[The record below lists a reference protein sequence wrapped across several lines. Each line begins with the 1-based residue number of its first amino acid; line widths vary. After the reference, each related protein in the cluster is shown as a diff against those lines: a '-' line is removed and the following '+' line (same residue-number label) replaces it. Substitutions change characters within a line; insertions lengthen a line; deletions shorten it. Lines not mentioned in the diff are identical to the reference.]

1 MSQETSAFFARD
13 YNHARSMFREAAAAA
28 GLEIKTYE
36 NPAKG
41 PDGGSLSVD
50 VARAGPA
57 DAARVV
63 VANSAT
69 HGAEGFCGSGIQV
82 GWLRHRRDR
91 DLPDDVA
98 VLLIHGFNA
107 YGFAWL
113 RRVNED
119 NIDLNRNFID
129 HAAPYPPNDEYAE
142 LADVLLPADWE
153 GPAREAAEQRIADYA
168 AANGEQSLL
177 RAARGQYAFPDG
189 LFFGGNGPTWS
200 HRALATIA
208 AEQLALATDIAF
220 IDLHT
225 GLGPYGV
232 GEALCYHPPGTD
244 AHDRVVAWYSQPVTV
259 PYTGDA
265 VSTVIDGKVGYGLQR
280 FLPDALVAAVTLEF
294 GTYPLQVS
302 MDAIRADGW
311 LHLHGDPASPLGRRI
326 KQQMRDAFYPDKDD
340 WKAMIWS
347 RGDQIMAQA
356 IAGLAALG

>member
-208 AEQLALATDIAF
+208 DEHLTPATDIAF

-311 LHLHGDPASPLGRRI
+311 LHLHGDPASALGRRI

>member
-1 MSQETSAFFARD
+1 
-13 YNHARSMFREAAAAA
+13 MFRDAAAAA
-28 GLEIKTYE
+28 GLDVKSYE
-36 NPAKG
+36 NPARG
-41 PDGGSLSVD
+41 PDGEPLTID
-50 VARAGPA
+50 AARAGPA

-63 VANSAT
+63 VVNSAT

-82 GWLRHRRDR
+82 GWLRNRRDR
-91 DLPDDVA
+91 DLPSGVA

-129 HAAPYPPNDEYAE
+129 HDAPYPPNDEYAE
-142 LADVLLPADWE
+142 LADALLPADWD
-153 GPAREAAEQRIADYA
+153 GPAHEAAEKRIADYA
-168 AANGEQSLL
+168 AANGEQALL

-189 LFFGGNGPTWS
+189 LFFGGNGPAWS
-200 HRALATIA
+200 HRALAAIA
-208 AEQLALATDIAF
+208 GEHLATATDIAF
-220 IDLHT
+220 VDLHT

-259 PYTGDA
+259 PHTGDA

-280 FLPDALVAAVTLEF
+280 FLPNALVASVTLEF
-294 GTYPLQVS
+294 GTYPLRVS

-311 LHLHGDPASPLGRRI
+311 LHLRGDPASEAGRRI
-326 KQQMRDAFYPDKDD
+326 KRRMRDAFYPDKDD
-340 WKAMIWS
+340 WKSMIWS
-347 RGDQIMAQA
+347 RGDQIITQA
-356 IAGLAALG
+356 VGGLGGLG

>member
-1 MSQETSAFFARD
+1 
-13 YNHARSMFREAAAAA
+13 MFRDAAAAA
-28 GLEIKTYE
+28 GLDVTSYE
-36 NPAKG
+36 NPARG
-41 PDGGSLSVD
+41 PDGEPLGID

-63 VANSAT
+63 VVNSAT

-82 GWLRHRRDR
+82 GWLRNRRDQ
-91 DLPDDVA
+91 DLPNSVA

-119 NIDLNRNFID
+119 NVDLNRNFID
-129 HAAPYPPNDEYAE
+129 HDAPYPSNDEYAE
-142 LADVLLPADWE
+142 LADAMLPADWD
-153 GPAREAAEQRIADYA
+153 GPARDAAEQRIADYV
-168 AANGEQSLL
+168 AANGEQALL

-200 HRALATIA
+200 HRTLATIA
-208 AEQLALATDIAF
+208 AEHLAAATDIAF

-259 PYTGDA
+259 PHTGDA

-280 FLPDALVAAVTLEF
+280 FLPDALVASVTLEF

-302 MDAIRADGW
+302 LEAIRADGW
-311 LHLHGDPASPLGRRI
+311 LHLHGDPASEQGRRI
-326 KQQMRDAFYPDKDD
+326 KRQMRDAFYSDKDD

-347 RGDQIMAQA
+347 RGDQIITQA
-356 IAGLAALG
+356 VAGLDGLG